1 MGQRCRPTC
10 NPCLIGMGLD
20 GEIITTSFL
29 GSGSVVNVFLDPYSE
44 YGSGPRYNMLNTVL
58 CNPQFFNNST
68 VVIKNYVK
76 YQTRQRKRL
85 DPDPFSDFLLGLDL
99 LKSRIRIRNTDYP
112 SFYSVSGVPVP
123 TVNHAF
129 ATGVANFFCWI
140 LSFFDRSGSF
150 AHVRYLVNSVP
161 LLLCHRLT

>member
-1 MGQRCRPTC
+1 MSFWIRIRNTDLDQGTICR
-10 NPCLIGMGLD
+10 
-20 GEIITTSFL
+20 
-29 GSGSVVNVFLDPYSE
+29 
-44 YGSGPRYNMLNTVL
+44 LNTVI

-85 DPDPFSDFLLGLDL
+85 DPDPFSDFLLGPDL

-112 SFYSVSGVPVP
+112 SCYSVSGVPVP

-150 AHVRYLVNSVP
+150 AHVSCKFGTVTVVSPSDLKDMQFRK
-161 LLLCHRLT
+161 